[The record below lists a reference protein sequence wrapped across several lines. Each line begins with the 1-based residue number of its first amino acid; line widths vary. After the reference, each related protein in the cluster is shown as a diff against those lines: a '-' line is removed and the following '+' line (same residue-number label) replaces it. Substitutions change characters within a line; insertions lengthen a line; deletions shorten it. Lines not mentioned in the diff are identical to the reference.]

1 MTTFTLTY
9 FYRASIPTAQQVLSA
24 RAVLNMVLEW
34 ETRKAYAL
42 TELVTFAIG
51 VSVVIVVIV
60 IAAFI
65 FYELFR
71 SEKNRFLIFL
81 RPLLEAVFT
90 DAIAFTPIESSRK
103 VTIIF
108 VGNQEHSSNRKIVR
122 VWVRIYFSVL
132 CGIAALWFLAVF
144 SDALFYRKTGT
155 CLDLSVRDTD
165 SSCFLLSTRN
175 VPPGVQE
182 ILDEEEEDAVPCQK
196 VQNYLLLANITYD
209 LEVLCYQSQLNPLV
223 SIGIAYGAT
232 KSVIFGIINTLAVL
246 LKIFNTVRSK
256 PRTVRVLLLMGQIV
270 LTILIIIAIIAI
282 SSSLHE
288 ARGPRNTSF
297 DYLRGER
304 FYNFSVIILIA
315 ITTIVLLALF
325 PWWAFEPLTQP
336 VYVNE
341 KDKLAY
347 NNIQKAVLYLKFFSY
362 FEVKKAP
369 TAMNAEQDTEET
381 AT

>member
-1 MTTFTLTY
+1 
-9 FYRASIPTAQQVLSA
+9 
-24 RAVLNMVLEW
+24 MVLEW

-65 FYELFR
+65 FYELFG
-71 SEKNRFLIFL
+71 SKKNRFLIFL

-90 DAIAFTPIESSRK
+90 DAIAFTPIESSGK
-103 VTIIF
+103 VTVGIIF
-108 VGNQEHSSNRKIVR
+108 VGNQEHSSRKIVR
-122 VWVRIYFSVL
+122 VWVRIYFSIV
-132 CGIAALWFLAVF
+132 CGIVALWFLAVF
-144 SDALFYRKTGT
+144 SDALFYRKTGS

-182 ILDEEEEDAVPCQK
+182 ILDDEEEDVVPCQK
-196 VQNYLLLANITYD
+196 VQNYLLLENITYD

-223 SIGIAYGAT
+223 SVGIAYGAT
-232 KSVIFGIINTLAVL
+232 KSVIFGIINALAIL

-256 PRTVRVLLLMGQIV
+256 RRTVRVLLLVGQIV

-304 FYNFSVIILIA
+304 FYNFSIIILIA

-325 PWWAFEPLTQP
+325 PWWAFEPLTP
-336 VYVNE
+336 PEYVNE
-341 KDKLAY
+341 KDRIAY
-347 NNIQKAVLYLKFFSY
+347 NNIQKAVLYLKFFPY
-362 FEVKKAP
+362 FEDKKTP
-369 TAMNAEQDTEET
+369 TEMNAEQGTEET

>member
-1 MTTFTLTY
+1 
-9 FYRASIPTAQQVLSA
+9 
-24 RAVLNMVLEW
+24 MVLEW

-51 VSVVIVVIV
+51 VSVVIAVIV

-65 FYELFR
+65 FYELFG
-71 SEKNRFLIFL
+71 SKKNRFLIFL

-90 DAIAFTPIESSRK
+90 DAIAFTPIESSGK
-103 VTIIF
+103 VTVGIIF
-108 VGNQEHSSNRKIVR
+108 VGNQEHSSRKIVR

-182 ILDEEEEDAVPCQK
+182 ILDEEEDYAVPCQK

-232 KSVIFGIINTLAVL
+232 KSVIFGIINALAVL

-325 PWWAFEPLTQP
+325 PWWAFEPLTPP

-347 NNIQKAVLYLKFFSY
+347 NNIQKAVLYLKFFPY
-362 FEVKKAP
+362 FEDKKAP
-369 TAMNAEQDTEET
+369 TETNAEQDTVET